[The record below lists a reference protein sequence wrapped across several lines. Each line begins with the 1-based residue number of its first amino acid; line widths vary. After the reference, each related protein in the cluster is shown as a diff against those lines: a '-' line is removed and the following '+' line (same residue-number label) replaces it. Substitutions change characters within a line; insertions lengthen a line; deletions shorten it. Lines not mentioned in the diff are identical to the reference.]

1 MNRRNAFKMAI
12 ASVVGLVTTQIAKAA
27 PLPFEE
33 RWHMPN
39 LDEDIWI
46 PIRPSGER
54 RVFSVNVNVPPEKA
68 DEYMK
73 RLKEQFAKKKLCR
86 R

>member
-12 ASVVGLVTTQIAKAA
+12 ASVVGLVVAPKVVAK
-27 PLPFEE
+27 PVEDYWIPT
-33 RWHMPN
+33 N
-39 LDEDIWI
+39 DEDAMVVYRLVRA
-46 PIRPSGER
+46 PER

>member
-1 MNRRNAFKMAI
+1 MNRRHAFKVAI
-12 ASVVGLVTTQIAKAA
+12 ASVVGLVTASTAKAA

-33 RWHMPN
+33 RWHTPN

-46 PIRPSGER
+46 PIRPNSER
-54 RVFSVNVNVPPEKA
+54 RVFSVELNMSPEKA